1 MLMGCNERNRGGGG
15 WVVVENQGDISLKPF
30 NFSGG
35 MIMESIS
42 KFVLENHRPLV
53 FPFTRVTTARTDMR
67 RDGHA

>member
-1 MLMGCNERNRGGGG
+1 M
-15 WVVVENQGDISLKPF
+15 VENQGDISLKPF

-67 RDGHA
+67 RDGRTDKVIGRGGQYFQKS